1 MSNCSDIGDTEIKT
15 GDILPLSHRVEQLLW
30 TCPVRSKTMLIR
42 MLKLLKNV
50 FFLNVYLIMPYC
62 EYGVGVTVYTQ
73 ERKDIQCQFTFSN
86 IYEIFAI
93 YNQTYPAVPVY
104 FNTTVLNNVSCYVV
118 SIVGARTII

>member
-1 MSNCSDIGDTEIKT
+1 
-15 GDILPLSHRVEQLLW
+15 
-30 TCPVRSKTMLIR
+30 